1 MEQTPLTT
9 LNDETVVN
17 TTTMAAVLGL
27 TVRRVQQLIQ
37 DGTLQTESKGRI
49 LLIENVQRYISYAG
63 NGRIS
68 EEEQKLEIAKKTA
81 DIRIKKARAD
91 ILRLEAEELKGNF
104 HRSEDVEAITT
115 DLVMSIRSML
125 TSLPGRLAVAV
136 AQHDSAEECSII
148 IKEQINDVLN
158 ALSDYDYNPKKY
170 EERVRQRRAWAEA
183 MEEELEESDAE

>member
-1 MEQTPLTT
+1 MEQTTLTT

-17 TTTMAAVLGL
+17 TTTMASVLGL

-68 EEEQKLEIAKKTA
+68 EEEQKLEIAKKAA
-81 DIRIKKARAD
+81 DVKIKKARAD

>member
-1 MEQTPLTT
+1 MEQTTLTT

-68 EEEQKLEIAKKTA
+68 EEEQKLEIAKKAA
-81 DIRIKKARAD
+81 DVKIKKARAD

-183 MEEELEESDAE
+183 MEEELEESDTE

>member
-1 MEQTPLTT
+1 MEQTTLTT

-68 EEEQKLEIAKKTA
+68 EEEQKLELGKKAA
-81 DIRIKKARAD
+81 DLKIKKARAD

>member
-1 MEQTPLTT
+1 MEQTPLTPLT
-9 LNDETVVN
+9 DETVVN

-68 EEEQKLEIAKKTA
+68 EEEQKLELAKKAA
-81 DIRIKKARAD
+81 DVKIKKARAD

-158 ALSDYDYNPKKY
+158 ALADYDYNPKKY

>member
-1 MEQTPLTT
+1 MEQTTLTT

-68 EEEQKLEIAKKTA
+68 EEEQKLEIAKKAA
-81 DIRIKKARAD
+81 DVKIKKARAD

-115 DLVMSIRSML
+115 DLVMLIRSML

>member
-1 MEQTPLTT
+1 MEQTTLTT

-68 EEEQKLEIAKKTA
+68 EEEQKLEIAKKAA
-81 DIRIKKARAD
+81 DVKIKKARAD

-183 MEEELEESDAE
+183 MEEKLEESDAE

>member
-1 MEQTPLTT
+1 MEQQGLTQ
-9 LNDETVVN
+9 LSDETIVS
-17 TTTMAAVLGL
+17 TTTMASLLGL

-49 LLIENVQRYISYAG
+49 LLFENAQRYISYAS

-68 EEEQKLEIAKKTA
+68 EEEQKLELAKKAA
-81 DIRIKKARAD
+81 DVKIKKARAD

-125 TSLPGRLAVAV
+125 TALPGRLAVEV
-136 AQHDSAEECSII
+136 AQHTSAEECSII
-148 IKEQINDVLN
+148 IKEQVNFILN
-158 ALSDYDYNPKKY
+158 QLSEYEYNPKKY
-170 EERVRQRRAWAEA
+170 EERVRQRKAWAEA
-183 MEEELEESDAE
+183 MEEQPEESDAE

>member
-68 EEEQKLEIAKKTA
+68 EEEQKLEIAKKAA
-81 DIRIKKARAD
+81 DVKIKKARAD

>member
-1 MEQTPLTT
+1 MEQTTLTT

-68 EEEQKLEIAKKTA
+68 EEEQKLEIAKKAA
-81 DIRIKKARAD
+81 DVKIKKARAD

-158 ALSDYDYNPKKY
+158 ALSDYEYNPKKY

>member
-1 MEQTPLTT
+1 MEQTTLTT

-68 EEEQKLEIAKKTA
+68 EEEQKLEIAKKAA
-81 DIRIKKARAD
+81 DVKIKKARAD

-158 ALSDYDYNPKKY
+158 ALAEYDYNPKKY

>member
-1 MEQTPLTT
+1 MEQQGLTQ
-9 LNDETVVN
+9 LSDETIVS
-17 TTTMAAVLGL
+17 TTTMASLLGL

-49 LLIENVQRYISYAG
+49 LLFENAQRYISYAS

-68 EEEQKLEIAKKTA
+68 EEEQKLELAKKAA
-81 DIRIKKARAD
+81 DVKIKKARAD

-125 TSLPGRLAVAV
+125 TALAGRLAVEV
-136 AQHDSAEECSII
+136 AQHTSAEECSII
-148 IKEQINDVLN
+148 IKEQVNFILN
-158 ALSDYDYNPKKY
+158 QLSEYEYNPKKY
-170 EERVRQRRAWAEA
+170 EERVRQRKAWAEA
-183 MEEELEESDAE
+183 MEEQPEESDAE

>member
-1 MEQTPLTT
+1 MEQATLTT

-68 EEEQKLEIAKKTA
+68 EEEQKLEIAKKAA
-81 DIRIKKARAD
+81 DVKIKKARAD

>member
-1 MEQTPLTT
+1 MEHTPLTT

>member
-1 MEQTPLTT
+1 MEQTTLTT

-68 EEEQKLEIAKKTA
+68 EEEQKLEIAKKAA
-81 DIRIKKARAD
+81 DVKIKKARAD

>member
-1 MEQTPLTT
+1 MEQTTLTT

-68 EEEQKLEIAKKTA
+68 EEEQKLEIAKKAA
-81 DIRIKKARAD
+81 DVKIKKARAD

-158 ALSDYDYNPKKY
+158 ALAEYDYNQKKY

>member
-1 MEQTPLTT
+1 MEQTPLTPLT
-9 LNDETVVN
+9 DETVVN

-68 EEEQKLEIAKKTA
+68 EEEQKLELAKKAA
-81 DIRIKKARAD
+81 DVKIKKARAD

-136 AQHDSAEECSII
+136 AQHDSAEECSLI

-158 ALSDYDYNPKKY
+158 ALADYDYNPKRY

>member
-1 MEQTPLTT
+1 
-9 LNDETVVN
+9 
-17 TTTMAAVLGL
+17 MAAVLGL

-68 EEEQKLEIAKKTA
+68 EEEQKLELAKKAA
-81 DIRIKKARAD
+81 DVKIKKARAD

-115 DLVMSIRSML
+115 DLVMSIRAML
-125 TSLPGRLAVAV
+125 TGLPGRLAVEV
-136 AQHDSAEECSII
+136 AQHTSAEECSII
-148 IKEQINDVLN
+148 IKDQINAVLN
-158 ALSDYDYNPKKY
+158 ALSEYDYNPKKY

-183 MEEELEESDAE
+183 MEELPEESDAE

>member
-1 MEQTPLTT
+1 MEQTTLTT

>member
-68 EEEQKLEIAKKTA
+68 EEEQKLEIAKKAA
-81 DIRIKKARAD
+81 DVKIKKARAD

-115 DLVMSIRSML
+115 DLVMSIRSLL